1 MKKNFLNEDG
11 SDTRFRIELPEGL
24 KEYEPNPTEMQ
35 SNPINFWE
43 LVQQQGQHK
52 DNFWEGITY
61 CAAIN
66 CDKPYNRPNK
76 PISAAP
82 PSAMPLSVPK
92 ESSVPEVP
100 PSKSTSKNY
109 LYIGLGI
116 AAIIIGATLVIKNK
130 TI

>member
-11 SDTRFRIELPEGL
+11 SDTRFRIPIPEGL
-24 KEYEPNPTEMQ
+24 KEYEPNPTEAK
-35 SNPINFWE
+35 SGYPKF
-43 LVQQQGQHK
+43 K
-52 DNFWEGITY
+52 DNFWEGVTY
-61 CAAIN
+61 CMAIN

-82 PSAMPLSVPK
+82 PSAMPPSVPK
-92 ESSVPEVP
+92 ESSVPVVP
-100 PSKSTSKNY
+100 PAKSSSKDY

-116 AAIIIGATLVIKNK
+116 ATIIIGATLVIKNK